1 MIKDLHAR
9 RSWEKGRRGNK
20 PFVWRAVILIMLVF
34 MISATMV
41 FAQPPAGKVMGTVVD
56 AATGENLIGAN
67 VYFEGMT
74 LGAATDLDGTF
85 IILNV
90 PVGKY
95 TMIVQMI
102 GYRKMTLTD
111 LEVKAGEATRLDIS
125 MKSEAFTTEE
135 VVVEARLMLNNEAS
149 LLRARQK
156 ALAVSDAI
164 SAEAISQSG
173 SQNAAEAMSK
183 VTGASVVGGKYV
195 YIRGLGERYSAT
207 MLNGAELPSADP
219 DRKAVQMDLFPSNL
233 LENIVTIKTFTP
245 DKPGNFSGGMVDVG
259 TKNYP
264 EQLTIKFSISTSYN
278 SEATFNS
285 QVLSY
290 PGGSKDWLAVDDG
303 RRAIPDILK
312 NRNIDI
318 PNYIEAR
325 RNPEKAQLLDQ
336 YSKAFNTNM
345 EPTER
350 SVPLNQSYGFSI
362 GNQTRLLGIKV
373 GYLGSLSYTRKSS
386 AYQNGQVGRWRL
398 FGNVDST
405 ETLTSEYLWS
415 DAKGTD
421 DVQIGCLMTLS
432 LKPHPHHEFI
442 SNVIVSRNGESESRY
457 ISGHFPRDLAENQV
471 YETRALKYVQRSL
484 FSFQEQG
491 EHYLGGLLNTQVKWL
506 YSYSDTE
513 QNEPDF
519 RFFTDHYTL
528 SESNG
533 RVDTSYSIGLNLYP
547 GPSRYFRTL
556 NEKSHS
562 FKLDF
567 SIPFATWK
575 HLNGSFKFG
584 GAYNGKDRTFRERIF
599 RYSSVLAKYT
609 GDPNKFFGED
619 MGIIS
624 LDTTRNIYKF
634 GNVINDVTEPRG
646 NYNGNQKIG
655 AGFVMAEM
663 PITRKFRFVGGVRFQ
678 TTQMNV
684 LSQDTTQ
691 DKGKIKENDWLPSFN
706 LIYEII
712 PNMNLRLAYGKTL
725 ARPTLREMAPY
736 VSQDFV
742 NDYFFI
748 GNPNLKRTLIHN
760 YDIRW
765 EWFTRPG
772 EILALSGFYKSFSN
786 PIERVILTDNG
797 SVQFNNVDKAKVFG
811 LEFELR
817 KNLGFLTRHL
827 SAFQLGSNVTMVR
840 SKVDIPESEMIA
852 IRVLDPNAGDSR
864 SLQGQ
869 SPFIVNTD
877 ISYHSPRHG
886 TVAGLHYNVYGRRL
900 SSVSF
905 GAAPNVFEMP
915 QHFLNFTFSQK
926 LWRGLSFK
934 IAARNILGSE
944 CKEVQSFNGK
954 DYVVRKYYLGRTFS
968 MGITYSL

>member
-1 MIKDLHAR
+1 
-9 RSWEKGRRGNK
+9 
-20 PFVWRAVILIMLVF
+20 MLF
-34 MISATMV
+34 TTMV
-41 FAQPPAGKVMGTVVD
+41 FAQQSVGKVMGTVVD
-56 AATGENLIGAN
+56 AATGEGVIGAN
-67 VYFEGMT
+67 VYFEGTT
-74 LGAATDLDGTF
+74 LGAASDLDGTF

-90 PVGKY
+90 PAGKY
-95 TMIVQMI
+95 TMIVEMI
-102 GYRKMTLTD
+102 GYAKVTLTN
-111 LEVKAGEATRLDIS
+111 LEVKDSETTRLGIS
-125 MKSEAFTTEE
+125 LKSEAFTTDE
-135 VVVEARLMLNNEAS
+135 VVVEARLLRNNEAS
-149 LLRARQK
+149 LLRERQR

-173 SQNAAEAMSK
+173 SGNAAEAMSK

-219 DRKAVQMDLFPSNL
+219 DRKTVQMDLFPSNL

-264 EQLTIKFSISTSYN
+264 EHLTIKFSTSASYN

-290 PGGSKDWLAVDDG
+290 PGGSKDWLAADDG
-303 RRAIPDILK
+303 SRAIPDILK
-312 NRNIDI
+312 GENIDI

-325 RNPEKAQLLDQ
+325 RNPEKAQLLDA
-336 YSKAFNTNM
+336 YSKAFNPNM
-345 EPTER
+345 EPIQR
-350 SVPLNQSYGFSI
+350 SVPLNQSYGLSF
-362 GNQTRLLGIKV
+362 GNQTRLLGTTV
-373 GYLGSLSYTRKSS
+373 GYLGSLSYSRKNT
-386 AYQNGQVGRWRL
+386 AYRNGQVGRWRL

-405 ETLTSEYLWS
+405 ATLTKEYLWS
-415 DAKGTD
+415 DAKGTE
-421 DVQIGCLMTLS
+421 DVQMGGLLTLS
-432 LKPHPHHEFI
+432 LKPYPHHEFI
-442 SNVIVSRNGESESRY
+442 SNIIISRNGESESRY
-457 ISGHFPRDLAENQV
+457 ISGPFPRDLAENQI
-471 YETRALKYVQRSL
+471 YETRALKYVQRNL

-491 EHYLGGLLNTQVKWL
+491 QHFLEGLLDTQVKWL

-513 QNEPDF
+513 QDEPDF
-519 RFFTDHYTL
+519 RFFTDHYTPI
-528 SESNG
+528 ESNG
-533 RVDTSYSIGLNLYP
+533 RVDTSYSIGMNLYP

-556 NEKSHS
+556 NEKSHN

-575 HLNGSFKFG
+575 QLNGSFKFG
-584 GAYNGKDRTFRERIF
+584 GAYNSKDRIFRERIF
-599 RYSSVLAKYT
+599 RYSSVSAKYT
-609 GDPNKFFGED
+609 GDRNKFFGED

-624 LDTTRNIYKF
+624 VDTTRNIYKF
-634 GNVINDVTEPRG
+634 GNVITEATEPRG
-646 NYNGNQKIG
+646 NYNGDQKIG
-655 AGFVMAEM
+655 AAFAMIEL
-663 PITRKFRFVGGVRFQ
+663 PLTRKLRFVGGVRFE

-684 LSQDTTQ
+684 LSQDSTQ
-691 DKGKIKENDWLPSFN
+691 DKGKIKENDWLPSLSF
-706 LIYEII
+706 IYELI
-712 PNMNLRLAYGKTL
+712 PNMNLRFAFGKTL

-748 GNPNLKRTLIHN
+748 GNPNLKRTLIYN

-772 EILALSGFYKSFSN
+772 EILALSGFYKSFFN

-797 SVQFNNVDKAKVFG
+797 SVQFNNVDKANVFG
-811 LEFELR
+811 LEFEFR
-817 KNLGFLTRHL
+817 KSLDFLSERL
-827 SAFQLGSNVTMVR
+827 SALQLGSNVTMVH
-840 SKVDIPESEMIA
+840 SSVDIPPSEMIA
-852 IRVLDPNAGDSR
+852 IQVLDPNAEASR

-869 SPFIVNTD
+869 SPFIINTD
-877 ISYHSPRHG
+877 IRYHGTRYG

-915 QHFLNFTFSQK
+915 QHILNFTLTQK
-926 LWRGLSFK
+926 LWQGLSFK
-934 IAARNILGSE
+934 MAARNILGAE
-944 CKEVQSFNGK
+944 YKEVQTFKGK
-954 DYVVRKYYLGRTFS
+954 DYVVRKYSPGRTFS
-968 MGITYSL
+968 LGLSYSL